1 MVKKRSS
8 PILRKKRR
16 PGWEGRKEYG
26 EDCLNLNIYVPA
38 RAALEARREG
48 KGLPVAVYIHGG
60 AFQNGSNRDRSGK
73 QIIRDHSFIYVSIN
87 YRLGVLGYLYLGA
100 ALGEEYRGTG
110 NNGTLDQLAALRW
123 IYDNIGEFGGD
134 RSRITVFGESAGAKD
149 PWRAS
154 AEAGAKNLLQPGIDG
169 QRRLPVYP

>member
-1 MVKKRSS
+1 MRIKTTGGYVEGFEENGLQNFLGIPYARAERFQAPREINWEGVFQADAFGKKAVQSH
-8 PILRKKRR
+8 PAQETQAGL
-16 PGWEGRKEYG
+16 EGRKEYG

-38 RAALEARREG
+38 RDALEARREG
-48 KGLPVAVYIHGG
+48 RGLPVAVYIHGG

-123 IYDNIGEFGGD
+123 I
-134 RSRITVFGESAGAKD
+134 
-149 PWRAS
+149 
-154 AEAGAKNLLQPGIDG
+154 
-169 QRRLPVYP
+169 